1 MWMACDVPLCWAIFK
16 PPLRISTAGDE
27 VAQPTPLTY
36 QSKVSLAL
44 KGVSSVRTTIPEP
57 IARLI
62 GAGKGSVLEWSVI
75 PGSRTASVAVV
86 VDPGSTKRSKR
97 D

>member
-1 MWMACDVPLCWAIFK
+1 MACRLPPDRAIFI
-16 PPLRISTAGDE
+16 PVTRISVVGGE
-27 VAQPTPLTY
+27 VVEQVPLTY

-44 KGVSSVRTTIPEP
+44 KGTASVRTTIPEP

-62 GAGKGSVLEWSVI
+62 GAEKGSMLEWSVI
-75 PGSRTASVAVV
+75 PGSRTASVVV
-86 VDPGSTKRSKR
+86 VAEPGVSKRSKR